1 MTTCSRRNFLKGAV
15 ATGAAIGLTPDLM
28 AFRWF
33 GRKPSLVD
41 PDRKLNI
48 ACVGCGGKGASDIAG
63 VSSENIVGLC
73 DVDFGRARDT
83 FSKYPDARTYR
94 DYRSML
100 QDLGDDIDAVTIS
113 TPDHMHFPI
122 AMMAMHMGKHV
133 YVQKPCAHTIAE
145 ARELARAAKAYG
157 VVTQMGNQG
166 HATDDTRRI
175 VAWIREGAI
184 GEVREVHLY
193 TDRPIWPQNGPMP
206 EAATPPASMDWN
218 LWLGTAPYRP
228 YPADGPHF
236 RWRGWWDYGC
246 GALGDMGCHI
256 MDAAFWALDLRN
268 PLWVEAVSDA
278 ASPDLTPSWSIVTY
292 QFGARGNRPPL
303 KLVWHD
309 GGKMPPRPPQLEEG
323 RSMPPKDGGQIFYGS
338 NGCIMAG
345 CYGNSPRIFP
355 ETRMR
360 EVGRPKQMPPTIKG
374 GNFQEWIR
382 ACKGGPAA
390 GSNLVD
396 YAGAL
401 TETVLLGNLAIRA
414 GKRITWDAKSMRC
427 VDNPA
432 ADAYIS
438 HPYRVF

>member
-1 MTTCSRRNFLKGAV
+1 MTTCSRRNFLKGAI
-15 ATGAAIGLTPDLM
+15 ATGAAIGFSPDLM

-33 GRKPSLVD
+33 GRKTSLVD
-41 PDRKLNI
+41 PGRKLNI

-63 VSSENIVGLC
+63 VATENIVGLC
-73 DVDFGRARDT
+73 DVDFSRARET

-94 DYRSML
+94 DYRSMF
-100 QDLGDDIDAVTIS
+100 QDLGDEIDAVTIS

-133 YVQKPCAHTIAE
+133 FVQKPCAHTIAE

-175 VAWIREGAI
+175 YSWIREGAI

-193 TDRPIWPQNGPMP
+193 TDRPIWPQNKPIP
-206 EAATPPASMDWN
+206 EAARTPAALDWN

-228 YPADGPHF
+228 YPAGGPHF

-256 MDAAFWALDLRN
+256 MDAAFWALDLRD
-268 PLWVEAVSDA
+268 PLWVEAESDA
-278 ASPDLTPSWSIVTY
+278 VSPDMTPSWSIVTY
-292 QFGARGNRPPL
+292 QFGARGKMPPL

-309 GGKMPPRPPQLEEG
+309 GGKMPPRPQQLEEG

-360 EVGRPKQMPPTIKG
+360 EVGRPKKMPPSVKG
-374 GNFQEWIR
+374 GSFQEWIR

-390 GSNLVD
+390 GSNLAD
-396 YAGAL
+396 HAGPL
-401 TETVLLGNLAIRA
+401 TEMVLLGNLAIRS
-414 GKRITWDAKSMRC
+414 GKRITWDAKAMRC
-427 VDNPA
+427 VGNPD
-432 ADAYIS
+432 ADAFVS